1 MKTKKWAMA
10 LVLFSTLCASS
21 GQILIK
27 AGTNN
32 LDADIM
38 TKIFETNTLF
48 NGLLPLAV
56 GYSLYAFAAA
66 ILIVSL
72 KYGELSVLY
81 PIYAMNFVWVA
92 IMSPIIFQG
101 QDSMNTLKW
110 AGILAIVGGVI
121 LMGLGSKEVKNG

>member
-10 LVLFSTLCASS
+10 LVFFSTLCSSS

-27 AGTNN
+27 QGTNN
-32 LDADIM
+32 VEADILS
-38 TKIFETNTLF
+38 KIFEVNTMVYGIAPLVMGYCLY
-48 NGLLPLAV
+48 GL
-56 GYSLYAFAAA
+56 AAA

-92 IMSPIIFQG
+92 IASPIVFAG
-101 QDSMNTLKW
+101 ADSMNIMKW
-110 AGILAIVGGVI
+110 AGVGAIVFGVGLIGVGSRGGED
-121 LMGLGSKEVKNG
+121 G